1 MKIKTKKIAFD
12 KIADIKRPKHKNPV
26 RPNIF
31 FRTLIR
37 TLSLADIWAT
47 KFTYTKTDMDKAGDG
62 PYLVLM
68 NHSSFIDFEIAHTIL
83 AKKPFCVVTTSDAFV
98 GMSWLMRQIGCIPT
112 QKFVNDITLLNDMEY
127 ALKKI
132 NTSVLMYPEASYTFD
147 GCVTPLPLGLGRL
160 IKKLDVPV
168 VSIHT
173 EGAFARQPLYNVLQK
188 RKVKVTADV
197 SCIISKDDIQQK
209 SSEELD
215 EVLRKAFTFDN
226 FAWQYENKIK
236 IDEPFRADGLNR
248 ILYKCA
254 ECHTE
259 GKMVGKGTKLICE
272 HCGKEYELDEYGRLH
287 ATNGETEFE
296 HIPDWYAWE
305 RECVKEELVS
315 GTYKLD
321 VDVDIGIMVDY
332 RAIYKVGNGRL
343 THDMNGFTL
352 VGCDGKLEYRQKPLV
367 SYGLYSDY
375 YWYEI
380 ADVISIGNRDILY
393 YCFPKGD
400 VVAKTRIAA
409 EEMYKLCRA
418 QRRTGGLR
426 KAEIK

>member
-1 MKIKTKKIAFD
+1 MKTRTKKIAFE
-12 KIADIKRPKHKNPV
+12 KIETIKRPKHKNPV

-31 FRTLIR
+31 FRKLIQ
-37 TLSLADIWAT
+37 TISIPDIKAA
-47 KFTYTKTDMDKAGDG
+47 KFSYTKTDMDRAGVG

-68 NHSSFIDFEIAHTIL
+68 NHSSFIDFEIAHKIL
-83 AKKPFCVVTTSDAFV
+83 AKHPFCVVTTSDAFV

-127 ALKKI
+127 ALKKL

-147 GCVTPLPLGLGRL
+147 GCATPLPQGLGRL

-168 VSIHT
+168 LSIHT

-188 RKVKVTADV
+188 RNVKVTADV
-197 SCIISKDDIQQK
+197 SCIISKEDIEQK
-209 SSEELD
+209 SVEELD
-215 EVLRKAFTFDN
+215 EILKKTFTFDN
-226 FAWQYENKIK
+226 FAWQYDNKIK

-254 ECHTE
+254 NCKTE
-259 GKMVGKGTKLICE
+259 GKMVGKGTKLKCE
-272 HCGKEYELDEYGRLH
+272 HCGKEYELDEYGRLK
-287 ATNGETEFE
+287 ANEGETEFS

-305 RECVKEELVS
+305 RECVKEELVAD
-315 GTYKLD
+315 TYKLD
-321 VDVDIGIMVDY
+321 VEVDIGVMVDY
-332 RAIYKVGNGRL
+332 KAIYMVGSGRL
-343 THDMNGFTL
+343 MHDMNGFTL
-352 VGCDGKLEYRQKPLV
+352 TGCDGKLEYRQKPLV

-393 YCFPKGD
+393 YCFPKGGD

-418 QRRTGGLR
+418 RRRRG
-426 KAEIK
+426 